1 MDRSS
6 DPSPFAWIFGG
17 ALALVGLGAA
27 LSASRRKR
35 EARREQVW
43 AAPVRTPRPEEPPAE
58 VDDVM
63 GAHPS

>member
-6 DPSPFAWIFGG
+6 DPSPFAWIFAG

-27 LSASRRKR
+27 LSASRRSR
-35 EARREQVW
+35 RARREQVW
-43 AAPVRTPRPEEPPAE
+43 AAPDRTPRASGPAE
-58 VDDVM
+58 ADDVL